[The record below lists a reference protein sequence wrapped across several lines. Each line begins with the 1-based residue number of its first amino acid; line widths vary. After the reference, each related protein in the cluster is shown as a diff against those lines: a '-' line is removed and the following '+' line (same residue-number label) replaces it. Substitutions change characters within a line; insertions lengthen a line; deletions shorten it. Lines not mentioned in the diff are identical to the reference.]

1 MPLLPFSDPTISKLP
16 AAHFNDRYCTVCV
29 ARTAPYARPNSCSE
43 QGKSHVAVAVNVWL
57 ETVYTCLLLSVQQ
70 TCVASLFSLI
80 MFHVRHTHTN
90 IHPIQPKSGSV
101 LATAENT
108 FKVAVSTNLHTKEL
122 TFVLQCYP
130 MKIGTKCIAF
140 KNMI

>member
-1 MPLLPFSDPTISKLP
+1 M
-16 AAHFNDRYCTVCV
+16 
-29 ARTAPYARPNSCSE
+29 
-43 QGKSHVAVAVNVWL
+43 
-57 ETVYTCLLLSVQQ
+57 SVQQ

-80 MFHVRHTHTN
+80 IFHVRHTHTN

-130 MKIGTKCIAF
+130 MENWYQMYSIQKHDLKRAGTKQRRTELHHDQVYSLSV
-140 KNMI
+140 